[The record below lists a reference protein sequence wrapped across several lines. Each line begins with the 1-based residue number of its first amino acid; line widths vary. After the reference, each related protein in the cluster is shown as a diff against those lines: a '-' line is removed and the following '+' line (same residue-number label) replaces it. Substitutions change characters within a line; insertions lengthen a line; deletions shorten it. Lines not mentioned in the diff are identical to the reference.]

1 MQHGVQGGWGKWVIR
16 IGALSSIV
24 VLGGCAVNPHP
35 VDKQELA
42 NIVHRDH
49 DAALAGMPGLAAPLS
64 LDEAIAR
71 ALKYNLDHRTRMMEQ
86 ALAAGFFVVCCF
98 VLLPR
103 LLADAGYHYRDEEF
117 IRQAFFL
124 VFCVSL

>member
-49 DAALAGMPGLAAPLS
+49 DAALAGMPGLAAPLN

-71 ALKYNLDHRTRMMEQ
+71 ALKYNLDHRSRMLEQ
-86 ALAAGFFVVCCF
+86 ALAAWHLDVS
-98 VLLPR
+98 R
-103 LLADAGYHYRDEEF
+103 LNKQPQQQTNTRNHYRDEEN
-117 IRQAFFL
+117 IRRATDS
-124 VFCVSL
+124 VT